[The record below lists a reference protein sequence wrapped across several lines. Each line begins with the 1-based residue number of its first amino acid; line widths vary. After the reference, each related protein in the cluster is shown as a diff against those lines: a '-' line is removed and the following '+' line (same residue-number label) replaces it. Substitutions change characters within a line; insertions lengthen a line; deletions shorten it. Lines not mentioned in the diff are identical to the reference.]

1 MTRLSCIILTTS
13 LMLALAQQTAVAG
26 GLALSSYGVRMHAQV
41 RSIKDIRNARVVK
54 QKWDQSCGSAALSTL
69 LTYYLDIP
77 TAETAIIG
85 DMVRHGDPLRVRQRG
100 GFSLLDLKRYVQRQ
114 GYKSQGFGR
123 MSLDELA
130 DYNTPAIVPIKT
142 HGYDHFVIF
151 IARFGDRVVLADP
164 AYGNLTLGTA
174 RFEAI
179 WQNGIAF
186 MVFTGAVGPAPQ
198 RPAPDLR
205 LPVALLSPLER
216 DLRGMGPVPPVR
228 VGR

>member
-1 MTRLSCIILTTS
+1 MKRLTWIVLAV
-13 LMLALAQQTAVAG
+13 LLALAQQVAVA
-26 GLALSSYGVRMHAQV
+26 GLALSSYGVRVHTQV
-41 RSIKDIRNARVVK
+41 RSLKDIRNSRVVK

-69 LTYYLDIP
+69 LTYYLGIP
-77 TAETAIIG
+77 TAETTIIG

-100 GFSLLDLKRYVQRQ
+100 GFSLLDLKRYVNRQ

-123 MSLDELA
+123 MSLGELA
-130 DYNTPAIVPIKT
+130 RYNTPAIVPIKT

-164 AYGNLTLGTA
+164 AYGNLTLGTE

-186 MVFTGAVGPAPQ
+186 MVFKGAVGPARQ
-198 RPAPDLR
+198 TPAPDAH

-216 DLRGMGPVPPVR
+216 DLRGMGPVPAVR